1 MPDSFSKL
9 KILAFDNLGKFD
21 SEKYSCATISFEELC
36 ILPVSS
42 YSVKSLEFT
51 LKSNKSV
58 VHR

>member
-36 ILPVSS
+36 ILLVSS
-42 YSVKSLEFT
+42 YSA
-51 LKSNKSV
+51 LKA
-58 VHR
+58 